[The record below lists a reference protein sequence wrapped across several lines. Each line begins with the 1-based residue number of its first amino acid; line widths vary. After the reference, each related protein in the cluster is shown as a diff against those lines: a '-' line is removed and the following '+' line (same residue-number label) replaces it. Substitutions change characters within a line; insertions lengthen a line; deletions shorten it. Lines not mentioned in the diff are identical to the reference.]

1 MGGASYPSNPNM
13 SRPEPVTV
21 CVEPSCPTLVK
32 HGIRCPQH
40 AIPDRRGSRGY
51 STAIW
56 QKARNAYLR
65 GHPQCE
71 HVDPAID
78 ERGLACSP
86 RFCLSQA
93 TEVDHIDGLGPRS
106 PRGTDP
112 TNLRSYCKHHHSKR
126 TARDH
131 PPGSRT
137 LRGVA

>member
-1 MGGASYPSNPNM
+1 MT
-13 SRPEPVTV
+13 RPDTVTV
-21 CVEPSCPTLVK
+21 CVEPDCPTLVK

-40 AIPDRRGSRGY
+40 RTPDHRGSRGY
-51 STAIW
+51 STTAWQAARSKQLREHPYCQHTAI
-56 QKARNAYLR
+56 Q
-65 GHPQCE
+65 
-71 HVDPAID
+71 D
-78 ERGLACSP
+78 ETTNSRTVIVC
-86 RFCLSQA
+86 FEKA